1 MNGLLTAI
9 THGATVVLQNRLD
22 ASEALAIIQRE
33 RCSVLYATPNITLA
47 LLQHPDRHLRD
58 LTSLRTGTAQPASAR
73 LMVELRATEACTIY
87 ALTECGIVTVSDYRL
102 PVAERL
108 RSSGTKLP
116 GMELEVVKFAT
127 RTVLPPNTTGEIRVR
142 SHMTPGYYKD
152 SAQTAQAFDAE
163 SWFYT
168 GDVGFLDDAGGIH
181 IAGRQKDVIKSGG
194 INIAPAE
201 VENLLAACPGVAQA
215 IVVGVPDAERTEVIA
230 ALIVP
235 RPGVQLDE
243 KAVAR
248 YCRAEAAAYK
258 APRIIRFV
266 SFTEVPL
273 TQTGKGRSKGG
284 AAPIRGAPEIRLKEL
299 I

>member
-1 MNGLLTAI
+1 
-9 THGATVVLQNRLD
+9 
-22 ASEALAIIQRE
+22 
-33 RCSVLYATPNITLA
+33 
-47 LLQHPDRHLRD
+47 
-58 LTSLRTGTAQPASAR
+58 
-73 LMVELRATEACTIY
+73 
-87 ALTECGIVTVSDYRL
+87 
-102 PVAERL
+102 
-108 RSSGTKLP
+108 
-116 GMELEVVKFAT
+116 
-127 RTVLPPNTTGEIRVR
+127 
-142 SHMTPGYYKD
+142 MTPGYYKD

-181 IAGRQKDVIKSGG
+181 ITGRQKDVIKSGG

-248 YCRAEAAAYK
+248 YCRAEVAAYK

-273 TQTGKGRSKGG
+273 TQTGKVDRK
-284 AAPIRGAPEIRLKEL
+284 AVQRLFEERRKSDFGS
-299 I
+299 